1 MSPGHR
7 AHNHRHAHA
16 QYPQVQKP
24 RESVGNGR
32 KLWRA
37 DGRGAEGKE
46 IEEGE
51 EIEKQEFGEVGERM

>member
-7 AHNHRHAHA
+7 AHNHRQAHA

-24 RESVGNGR
+24 RESVGKGR
-32 KLWRA
+32 KSWRA
-37 DGRGAEGKE
+37 DGREAEWKE
-46 IEEGE
+46 TEEGE